1 MSEIDVTK
9 CEYYCKG
16 RCLVSEHIN
25 YDIGCH
31 ANNCYFKQLQQLK
44 VEKEYE
50 KTCKEDFQDKWN
62 VLYDENEKLKEE
74 IDGLKRN
81 ILEKENCSPRYYLV
95 TTHRE
100 WNELYKKFNYQ
111 REQKNK
117 YKQCLDEIEE
127 IILKRQKEHYCYCD
141 ECSPFKEILQLIK
154 QVEESY
160 GNN

>member
-1 MSEIDVTK
+1 M
-9 CEYYCKG
+9 
-16 RCLVSEHIN
+16 SEHIKLL
-25 YDIGCH
+25 
-31 ANNCYFKQLQQLK
+31 NCLIKEQDNRKFKLIEVKEYIIDLQREVKQLKAKNNGLN
-44 VEKEYE
+44 
-50 KTCKEDFQDKWN
+50 ED
-62 VLYDENEKLKEE
+62 

-127 IILKRQKEHYCYCD
+127 ICKTTICD
-141 ECSPFKEILQLIK
+141 YPMNKVEEIMKLIK
-154 QVEESY
+154 QAKEGEKLCQDDGQLS
-160 GNN
+160 N

>member
-1 MSEIDVTK
+1 M
-9 CEYYCKG
+9 
-16 RCLVSEHIN
+16 SEHIKLL
-25 YDIGCH
+25 
-31 ANNCYFKQLQQLK
+31 NCLIKEQDNRKFKLIEVKEYIIDLQREVKQLKAKNNGLN
-44 VEKEYE
+44 
-50 KTCKEDFQDKWN
+50 ED
-62 VLYDENEKLKEE
+62 

-127 IILKRQKEHYCYCD
+127 IVNFISNITNCDKAYYCKD
-141 ECSPFKEILQLIK
+141 KLDEILQKIK
-154 QVEESY
+154 EVKQ
-160 GNN
+160 NATK